1 MHAFN
6 AGKGSSQ
13 KLIVMEIRADMNEAK
28 LLLIEKIEININRA
42 IYRRDVIVKN
52 ENVTAV
58 ATDENRRFWLNI
70 QDSQG

>member
-28 LLLIEKIEININRA
+28 LLLMKKMMINKIQA
-42 IYRRDVIVKN
+42 IDRRDVIIKN

-58 ATDENRRFWLNI
+58 VTDENRRFWLNI